1 MRIINKISTCV
12 VCLASLML
20 SMTSCSEKE
29 EAGEYDNWEVRNIH
43 YVDSIAKVCDSNA
56 DGRWTKFCAFNLND
70 SVEALSPNNLHYV
83 YVHKL
88 EDGTGDYSP
97 LYKDSIRVHYLGR
110 LIPSV
115 SYPQGYIFG
124 KSYGTYTF
132 NEATDV
138 PALMAVNDNIV
149 GFATAVMNMVEG
161 DNWRLY
167 IPYYIGYGATTN
179 SSSSIPAYSTLIFD
193 VKLARVYKYKIDT
206 DTSWH

>member
-1 MRIINKISTCV
+1 
-12 VCLASLML
+12 ML

-43 YVDSIAKVCDSNA
+43 YVDSIAKVCDANA
-56 DGRWTKFCAFNLND
+56 DGSWTKFCAFNLND

-83 YVHKL
+83 YVQKL
-88 EDGTGDYSP
+88 EAGTGDYSP

-110 LIPSV
+110 LIPSA

-124 KSYGTYTF
+124 KSYSTYTF

-138 PALMAVNDNIV
+138 PALMSVSDNIV

-161 DNWRLY
+161 DRWRLY
-167 IPYYIGYGATTN
+167 IPYYIGYGTTTN

-193 VKLARVYKYKIDT
+193 VKLARIYRYKIDT

>member
-1 MRIINKISTCV
+1 
-12 VCLASLML
+12 ML

-43 YVDSIAKVCDSNA
+43 YVDSIAKVCDLNA

-115 SYPQGYIFG
+115 SYSQP
-124 KSYGTYTF
+124 KSYLKVSLVDLCNLLTY
-132 NEATDV
+132 
-138 PALMAVNDNIV
+138 ICK
-149 GFATAVMNMVEG
+149 
-161 DNWRLY
+161 
-167 IPYYIGYGATTN
+167 
-179 SSSSIPAYSTLIFD
+179 LIILL
-193 VKLARVYKYKIDT
+193 K
-206 DTSWH
+206 H